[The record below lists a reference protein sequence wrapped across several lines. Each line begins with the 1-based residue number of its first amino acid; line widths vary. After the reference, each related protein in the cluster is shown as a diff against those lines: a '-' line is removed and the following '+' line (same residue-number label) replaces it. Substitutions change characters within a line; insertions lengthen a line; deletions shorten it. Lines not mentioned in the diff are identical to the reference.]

1 MIIIMGMIILL
12 WIVFLIQDVSRLE
25 RKIERL
31 GDKIDKLREELK

>member
-31 GDKIDKLREELK
+31 GDKIDKLRGELK